1 MRSLRMSPSHSP
13 SNTSRLV
20 AGLVGVLAAACSDDS
35 QCGPM
40 GAPSTGLIA
49 GSSTATLTFGN
60 MTSLLGNDC
69 PDPAA
74 PAGVVS
80 VSIEGTQTDGT
91 GLVTLCIP
99 RPDLLASEPRSLGTT
114 MSMADV
120 RIIDLNGT
128 ADNCTLTLDVT
139 RPPTGTAIGLGVCG
153 NGDDPA
159 GFALDVDGAV
169 SLKRTCGATVDT
181 VAVTLTGRVA
191 VAKR

>member
-1 MRSLRMSPSHSP
+1 MSPSQFR
-13 SNTSRLV
+13 SNTSC
-20 AGLVGVLAAACSDDS
+20 LAAALLAVLAGGCSGDS

-40 GAPSTGLIA
+40 GAPSTGLVA
-49 GSSTATLTFGN
+49 ASSTAALTYGN
-60 MTSLLGNDC
+60 LTSLAGNDC

-80 VSIEGTQTDGT
+80 LSIEGTQTDGT
-91 GLVTLCIP
+91 GLITLCIP
-99 RPDLLASEPRSLGTT
+99 RPDLLDSAPRSLGTS

-120 RIIDLNGT
+120 RIFDLSGT
-128 ADNCTLTLDVT
+128 ADNCTLTLDAT

-153 NGDDPA
+153 NGTDPA

-181 VAVTLTGRVA
+181 VAVTLSGRVA
-191 VAKR
+191 VTKR